1 MNAFITLRKPLA
13 LLMLA
18 LFMVCIFA
26 VPANAQGGHLVAFD
40 PDDGNAEYPD
50 FHKEQVE
57 HGGTVSKPN
66 DPQRPG
72 YTFAGW
78 ATHFDD
84 ETGAPY
90 LWDFDHQITDEVLPD
105 GENMTLWAVWEEK
118 RIEKETADTSDDD
131 TQPLPYYAPYD
142 LDSVPETGDDS
153 MAYEII
159 LATLI
164 LLPALILTK

>member
-26 VPANAQGGHLVAFD
+26 VPANAQGGQ
-40 PDDGNAEYPD
+40 
-50 FHKEQVE
+50 QVE

-118 RIEKETADTSDDD
+118 RIEKETEDTSDDD